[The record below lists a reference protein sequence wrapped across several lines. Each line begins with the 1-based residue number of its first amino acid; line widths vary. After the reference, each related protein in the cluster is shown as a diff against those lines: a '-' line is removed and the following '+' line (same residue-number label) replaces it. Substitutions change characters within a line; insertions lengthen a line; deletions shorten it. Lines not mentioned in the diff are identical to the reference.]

1 MTTTGSL
8 GGKVA
13 AVTGGASGIGRA
25 CALRLARDGAAV
37 AVLDLNEGDAKA
49 VAEEIVAEGGTALAV
64 AVDVADPASVTRAF
78 EETRERLGPVAILV
92 NSAGKT
98 GSKRFM
104 DITLESWTSI
114 LTVNLTGTFL
124 CCQAVVPGMTE
135 AGWGRI
141 VNISSSSAQG
151 GQAFMTHYSSSKG
164 GVITFTKSLALELGP
179 SGITVNT
186 IPPGF
191 VDTPMLRRD
200 EAAGRWGRN
209 TADDIIA
216 MTPVRRMGQPDDIAA
231 ACSFLCSD
239 EAGYVTGQ
247 IVGVNGGRNT

>member
-1 MTTTGSL
+1 MAGTL

-37 AVLDLNEGDAKA
+37 AVLDLNESDAKA
-49 VAEEIVAEGGTALAV
+49 VADEIVADGGTALAV
-64 AVDVADPASVTRAF
+64 AVDVADPTSVTQAF
-78 EETRERLGPVAILV
+78 EQARESLGPVAILV

-98 GSKRFM
+98 GSRRFM

-151 GQAFMTHYSSSKG
+151 
-164 GVITFTKSLALELGP
+164 
-179 SGITVNT
+179 
-186 IPPGF
+186 
-191 VDTPMLRRD
+191 
-200 EAAGRWGRN
+200 
-209 TADDIIA
+209 
-216 MTPVRRMGQPDDIAA
+216 
-231 ACSFLCSD
+231 
-239 EAGYVTGQ
+239 
-247 IVGVNGGRNT
+247 